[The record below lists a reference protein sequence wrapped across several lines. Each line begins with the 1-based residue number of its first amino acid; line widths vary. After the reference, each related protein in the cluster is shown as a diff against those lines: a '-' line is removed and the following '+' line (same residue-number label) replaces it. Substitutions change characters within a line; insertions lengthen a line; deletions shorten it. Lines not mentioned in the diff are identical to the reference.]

1 MMALDLS
8 KYFYIHMCIK
18 MDVTNDVFKQFKQF
32 LIENDVV
39 GSCSATCI
47 GLATKDAV
55 LSLFSDILV
64 PVVTILLLS
73 LQVNWL
79 SKWLPTGNK
88 INGTKFAKKILTWL
102 IVLAVTFAFV
112 KLSFSFLFNIYDT
125 KNVEY
130 IK

>member
-1 MMALDLS
+1 
-8 KYFYIHMCIK
+8 

-39 GSCSATCI
+39 GACSATCI
-47 GLATKDAV
+47 GLATKDVV
-55 LSLFSDILV
+55 LSLFSDLVV
-64 PVVTILLLS
+64 PVVTIFLLS
-73 LQVNWL
+73 LQVTWL

-88 INGTKFAKKILTWL
+88 INVVKFAKKLLTWL

-125 KNVEY
+125 KNVGY
-130 IK
+130 VK